1 MRCIP
6 GHVTDSLPSDW
17 TALTEPARESSS
29 ASYSVRKSEFLQ
41 RTSRCV
47 RVMEDVCCDSHSLS
61 RSTNHLLP
69 SLQHTLPS
77 FFSSQSKHTEIKA
90 ACVCVNVCVRLLR
103 YVSHTNISNPGMS
116 LPVSAEAVILIGI
129 SGKLICSLFS
139 CLTVD
144 RVGTVIRTSVT
155 TATRLKEPENG
166 KKKRWRTPQ
175 SKSLSASRLSLSR
188 WGLRRADT
196 MSPGQRLIVSSFC
209 SRTPSRYSRHVGRLA
224 AELLLPR
231 RLHPALC
238 R

>member
-29 ASYSVRKSEFLQ
+29 ASYSVRK
-41 RTSRCV
+41 
-47 RVMEDVCCDSHSLS
+47 
-61 RSTNHLLP
+61 
-69 SLQHTLPS
+69 
-77 FFSSQSKHTEIKA
+77 K
-90 ACVCVNVCVRLLR
+90 
-103 YVSHTNISNPGMS
+103 
-116 LPVSAEAVILIGI
+116 AVILIGI

-144 RVGTVIRTSVT
+144 HVGTVIRTSVT

-166 KKKRWRTPQ
+166 KKKR
-175 SKSLSASRLSLSR
+175 
-188 WGLRRADT
+188 
-196 MSPGQRLIVSSFC
+196 
-209 SRTPSRYSRHVGRLA
+209 TPSRCSRHVGRLA

-231 RLHPALC
+231 RLHPTLC

>member
-6 GHVTDSLPSDW
+6 AHVTDSLPSDW

-41 RTSRCV
+41 RTARCV
-47 RVMEDVCCDSHSLS
+47 RVMEDVCCDSRSLS

-90 ACVCVNVCVRLLR
+90 ACVCVCVCVCVRLLR

-116 LPVSAEAVILIGI
+116 LPVSAETVILIGI

-166 KKKRWRTPQ
+166 KKKR
-175 SKSLSASRLSLSR
+175 
-188 WGLRRADT
+188 
-196 MSPGQRLIVSSFC
+196 
-209 SRTPSRYSRHVGRLA
+209 TPSRCRRHVGRLA

-231 RLHPALC
+231 RLHPTLC